1 MLVKHRMT
9 TDPKAVQPGDSLA
22 HALRLTREHRIRHL
36 PVVLNGELAGI
47 VSDRDIRTAMP
58 SPLTVADAD
67 RASFLERTPV
77 ESVMTREVIT
87 AGPLDTVEDAA
98 KMLCRH
104 RIGALPVVDAHGRL
118 LGMISETDVLTAFAE
133 VLSAAGYA
141 TAHFGKWHLGSAQ
154 GRLPSDQ
161 GFDEWYGIPR
171 TTDEAMYP
179 SQHGAH
185 AAHVPFMHVMEGRKG
200 EKSRDLVLY
209 DLQQRRLIDAELTRR
224 AIDFREGA
232 DIDEKAFKALIR
244 AAVAVNQAKD

>member
-1 MLVKHRMT
+1 MT

-47 VSDRDIRTAMP
+47 LSDRDIRTAMP

-77 ESVMTREVIT
+77 ESMMTREVIT

-118 LGMISETDVLTAFAE
+118 LGMLSETDVLTAFAE
-133 VLSAAGYA
+133 VFAAGGPSSRLEVLIPDRPGEMA
-141 TAHFGKWHLGSAQ
+141 RALGIVGGELKLNVTSLMVHPRGEDGSKTAIIHVGTIDPREAIEALERAGFTVGW
-154 GRLPSDQ
+154 PSL
-161 GFDEWYGIPR
+161 
-171 TTDEAMYP
+171 EADL
-179 SQHGAH
+179 
-185 AAHVPFMHVMEGRKG
+185 RKG
-200 EKSRDLVLY
+200 M
-209 DLQQRRLIDAELTRR
+209 
-224 AIDFREGA
+224 GA
-232 DIDEKAFKALIR
+232 
-244 AAVAVNQAKD
+244 